1 MSEGSAECT
10 EVIPTLAVG
19 DVDAAIAWYRD
30 VVGFSEGW
38 TWGEPPTHAGMS
50 FGRVEVHFS
59 SVAPDPG
66 VNWLYFVVP
75 DVDALYERLRAAGA
89 DVAHPPETQP
99 WEMREIAVRDLVGN
113 HLTFAQ
119 PAIAREP
126 KLAIRREEVAVR
138 LETRIVGVLRAL
150 AAHKEMDLTELLEE
164 TLLHTFEAMPH
175 GGVASPHTQADLER
189 IQTLKSEQGI
199 DYDVHASYR
208 FVEEDEAAEE

>member
-1 MSEGSAECT
+1 MSEAPVACS

-19 DVDAAIAWYRD
+19 DVEKAIVWYRD

-38 TWGEPPTHAGMS
+38 SWGEPPTHAGMS
-50 FGRVEVHFS
+50 YGRVEVHLS

-66 VNWLYFVVP
+66 SNWLYFVVP
-75 DVDALYERLRAAGA
+75 DVDALYERLVAAGA
-89 DVAHPPETQP
+89 DVPHAPETQA

-126 KLAIRREEVAVR
+126 KLTVRREEVAVR
-138 LETRIVGVLRAL
+138 LETRIVGVLRDL
-150 AAHKEMDLTELLEE
+150 AAHKDMGLTELLEE
-164 TLLHTFEAMPH
+164 TLLHTFEAMPQ
-175 GGVASPHTQADLER
+175 GGVASPHTSADLER
-189 IQTLKSEQGI
+189 IQALKAEHGI

-208 FVEEDEAAEE
+208 FVEDEE